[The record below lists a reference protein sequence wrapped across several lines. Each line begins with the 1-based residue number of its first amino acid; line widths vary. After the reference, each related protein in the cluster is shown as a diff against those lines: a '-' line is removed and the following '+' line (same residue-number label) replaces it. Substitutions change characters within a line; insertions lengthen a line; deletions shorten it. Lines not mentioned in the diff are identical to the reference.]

1 VMNKIIDG
9 TRTVLN
15 KIELISLFLFSY
27 FRPVSYYGDADLPN
41 GLFESNDRNNFYEFF
56 VLF

>member
-1 VMNKIIDG
+1 MNKIIDG